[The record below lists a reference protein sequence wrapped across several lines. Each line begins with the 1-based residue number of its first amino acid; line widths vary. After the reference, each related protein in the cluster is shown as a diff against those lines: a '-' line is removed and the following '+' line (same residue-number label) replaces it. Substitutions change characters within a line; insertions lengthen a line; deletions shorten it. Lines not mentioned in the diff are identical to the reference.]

1 MITSEQDK
9 RATGNKITGIHLIY
23 RIQFWVPVN
32 ICILPFRIWK
42 LYTFSLVFYRSI
54 TSLRFFTWVKSFRS
68 LRLAFYVTKV
78 QKIVNE
84 FSWWKQII
92 LNFMNSNNASV
103 IFVGL
108 SNYDLISNFSLQ
120 TSWWG
125 RCGMSNQKLPCS
137 RFHC

>member
-1 MITSEQDK
+1 MVTSEQHK

-54 TSLRFFTWVKSFRS
+54 TSLRFLTWVKSFRS

-84 FSWWKQII
+84 FSRWKQII
-92 LNFMNSNNASV
+92 LNFMNNNDASV

-125 RCGMSNQKLPCS
+125 HCGMSNQKLPCS